1 LSLAL
6 YPLLTVGADARVTT
20 HKAQPVVGFVV
31 TNSGLMG
38 KLSLGGSRITPLNL
52 NSERPRCAAVSRRPP
67 AGASRSGV
75 SRPR

>member
-20 HKAQPVVGFVV
+20 QKAQPVVGFVL

-38 KLSLGGSRITPLNL
+38 KLSLDGSRITPLNL
-52 NSERPRCAAVSRRPP
+52 K
-67 AGASRSGV
+67 
-75 SRPR
+75 